1 MALTRCALV
10 TVGGV
15 TRCRCGAPEE
25 AEAWRKRCLNS
36 LLKMKHPNCHGIYI
50 YICVYVYIYTILDSV
65 FLQYTSVIIVL
76 FNHFISFSL
85 RGIGHGVDDAP
96 DDSNDPSGE
105 G

>member
-1 MALTRCALV
+1 MAKTLFKFVVEDETSQLS
-10 TVGGV
+10 
-15 TRCRCGAPEE
+15 
-25 AEAWRKRCLNS
+25 WD
-36 LLKMKHPNCHGIYI
+36 IYI
-50 YICVYVYIYTILDSV
+50 YVYMYIYIQYWIV
-65 FLQYTSVIIVL
+65 FFLQYTSVIIVL